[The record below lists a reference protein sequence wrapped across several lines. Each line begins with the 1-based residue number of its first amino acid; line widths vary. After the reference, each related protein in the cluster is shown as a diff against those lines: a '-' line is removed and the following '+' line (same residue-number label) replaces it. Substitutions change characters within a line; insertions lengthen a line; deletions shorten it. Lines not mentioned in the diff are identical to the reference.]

1 MPVSNL
7 LKASTGWCPIPTRF
21 LKKLKKKMLNP
32 EFPVLWITMLV
43 HSLVLL
49 IAPLHRPLH

>member
-21 LKKLKKKMLNP
+21 LKKFKKKMLNP